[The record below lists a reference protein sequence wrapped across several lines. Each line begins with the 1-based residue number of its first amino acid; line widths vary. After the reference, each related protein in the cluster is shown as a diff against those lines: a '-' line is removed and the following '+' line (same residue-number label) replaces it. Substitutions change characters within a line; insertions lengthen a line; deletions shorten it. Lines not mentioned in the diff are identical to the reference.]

1 MNKFYKSKNNLF
13 NSRNKNI
20 EILKSYTERESTYYN
35 EKNNLTKQNN
45 NNHFN
50 TITNF
55 YNNKISS
62 NKNLKKHNN
71 LEAIDINIYQT
82 DKKNIFIYNM
92 MKNFNQLDEFNTI
105 DITNK
110 NDNHNKLNKDNF
122 NLSKIINKIENYKNN
137 KINKINKFNLNSFK
151 FKKKISNKIKKPKKF
166 ILSSKNLLQL
176 NYNTIDNP
184 TSSKKVKN
192 KINSLDLQ
200 YKKIN
205 VNNIHKESI
214 KIFSKEKNKNK
225 DFINNLYNNYFIQ
238 KNKNKRLIDK
248 INNISQDKI
257 SKIKTKKKEEN
268 KILKKTKSSIN
279 LKTNFSLINTI
290 KNINHKFNKFQT
302 SSNFYKFKINF
313 NQFKTKEN
321 KKKYT
326 FDINNIIYNVIENNK
341 KAAAFKSSNYFNKI
355 GTDYIN
361 FHMKTINYN
370 SSNSHKKYN
379 NYNINLNNN
388 NNYENNK
395 RTSLNSIK
403 ITLTNPLEWK
413 KHEEI
418 WKNIL
423 KLPFISMEIEKYLIP
438 PNENE
443 VLISTYLKLNSKI
456 LNFVSY
462 EKNNNNYYLYFYID
476 DNIENPK
483 LEMKK
488 WKDAY
493 KEVLLRWHPDKLSAI
508 LKEIL
513 LKKDEIKKILKKK
526 STMIINNMNN
536 KFKNI
541 IEILRKIYNYQNM
554 KNNNNDNYN

>member
-1 MNKFYKSKNNLF
+1 MNKFYKPKNNLF
-13 NSRNKNI
+13 KSRNKNI
-20 EILKSYTERESTYYN
+20 EYLKSLTERESNILN
-35 EKNNLTKQNN
+35 ENLTKQNN
-45 NNHFN
+45 NNNYFN

-62 NKNLKKHNN
+62 NKIIKKHNN
-71 LEAIDINIYQT
+71 LEAIDINIYQK

-92 MKNFNQLDEFNTI
+92 MKNFNHLDTI
-105 DITNK
+105 NFTGK
-110 NDNHNKLNKDNF
+110 NDNLNKLNKDNF
-122 NLSKIINKIENYKNN
+122 NLSKIITKIENYKNN
-137 KINKINKFNLNSFK
+137 KINKINKFTLDSFK
-151 FKKKISNKIKKPKKF
+151 YKKKNSNKIKKPKKI
-166 ILSSKNLLQL
+166 ILSSENLLQI
-176 NYNTIDNP
+176 NYNSIDDLIR
-184 TSSKKVKN
+184 TKKINN
-192 KINSLDLQ
+192 KINSLDLK

-205 VNNIHKESI
+205 INNIHKNSI

-225 DFINNLYNNYFIQ
+225 DFIKNLYNNYFIQ

-248 INNISQDKI
+248 INNISKDKI
-257 SKIKTKKKEEN
+257 SKMKNKKKDEN

-279 LKTNFSLINTI
+279 LITNYSLINNI
-290 KNINHKFNKFQT
+290 KDFKYKFNKFQT
-302 SSNFYKFKINF
+302 SSNFFKFKINF
-313 NQFKTKEN
+313 NNFKKKEN
-321 KKKYT
+321 KKYT
-326 FDINNIIYNVIENNK
+326 FDINNIIYNVIESNK
-341 KAAAFKSSNYFNKI
+341 KAAEFKSSNYFNKL

-370 SSNSHKKYN
+370 SSNSQKKYH
-379 NYNINLNNN
+379 NYNINNNN
-388 NNYENNK
+388 NNNNFDNNK
-395 RTSLNSIK
+395 RTTFNSIK

-423 KLPFISMEIEKYLIP
+423 NLSFISMEIEKYLIP

-443 VLISTYLKLNSKI
+443 VLISTYLKLNSKL

-476 DNIENPK
+476 DNIKNPK

-493 KEVLLRWHPDKLSAI
+493 KEVLLRWHPDKLSAF
-508 LKEIL
+508 LKEIV
-513 LKKDEIKKILKKK
+513 LKNDEIKKILKKK

-536 KFKNI
+536 KFKYI
-541 IEILRKIYNYQNM
+541 IEILRKIYNYQNI
-554 KNNNNDNYN
+554 KNNNNDN

>member
-1 MNKFYKSKNNLF
+1 MNKFYKPKNNLF
-13 NSRNKNI
+13 KSRNKNI
-20 EILKSYTERESTYYN
+20 EYLKSLTERESNILN
-35 EKNNLTKQNN
+35 ENLTKQNN
-45 NNHFN
+45 NKNYFN

-55 YNNKISS
+55 YNNNKISS
-62 NKNLKKHNN
+62 NKILKKHNN

-92 MKNFNQLDEFNTI
+92 MKNFNHLDTI
-105 DITNK
+105 NFTGK
-110 NDNHNKLNKDNF
+110 NDNLNKLNKDNF
-122 NLSKIINKIENYKNN
+122 NLSKIITKIENYKNN
-137 KINKINKFNLNSFK
+137 KINKINKFTLDSFK
-151 FKKKISNKIKKPKKF
+151 FKKKNSNKIKKPKKI
-166 ILSSKNLLQL
+166 ILSSENLLQI
-176 NYNTIDNP
+176 NYNSIDDLIR
-184 TSSKKVKN
+184 TKKINN
-192 KINSLDLQ
+192 KINSLDLK

-205 VNNIHKESI
+205 INNIHKNSI

-225 DFINNLYNNYFIQ
+225 DFIKNLYNNYFIQ

-257 SKIKTKKKEEN
+257 SKMKNKKKDEN

-279 LKTNFSLINTI
+279 LISNYSLINNI
-290 KNINHKFNKFQT
+290 KDFKYKFNKFQT
-302 SSNFYKFKINF
+302 SSNFFKFKINF
-313 NQFKTKEN
+313 NNFKKKEN
-321 KKKYT
+321 KKYT

-341 KAAAFKSSNYFNKI
+341 KAAEFKSSNYFNKL

-370 SSNSHKKYN
+370 SSNSQKKYH
-379 NYNINLNNN
+379 NYNINNNN
-388 NNYENNK
+388 NNNFDNNK
-395 RTSLNSIK
+395 RTTFNSIK

-423 KLPFISMEIEKYLIP
+423 NLSFISMEIEKYLIP

-443 VLISTYLKLNSKI
+443 VLISTYLKLNSKL

-476 DNIENPK
+476 DNIKNPK

-493 KEVLLRWHPDKLSAI
+493 KEVLLRWHPDKLSAF
-508 LKEIL
+508 LKEIV
-513 LKKDEIKKILKKK
+513 LKNDEIKKILKKK

-536 KFKNI
+536 KFKYI
-541 IEILRKIYNYQNM
+541 IEILRKIYNYQNI
-554 KNNNNDNYN
+554 KNNNNDN

>member
-110 NDNHNKLNKDNF
+110 NENHNKLNKDNF

-403 ITLTNPLEWK
+403 ISLTNPLEWK

>member
-151 FKKKISNKIKKPKKF
+151 FKKKISNKIKKPKKI
-166 ILSSKNLLQL
+166 ILSSKNLLEL

-370 SSNSHKKYN
+370 SSNSQKKYN

-403 ITLTNPLEWK
+403 ISLTNPLEWK

>member
-1 MNKFYKSKNNLF
+1 MNKYYKPKNNLF
-13 NSRNKNI
+13 KSRNKNI
-20 EILKSYTERESTYYN
+20 EYLKSLTERESNFLN
-35 EKNNLTKQNN
+35 ENLTKQNN
-45 NNHFN
+45 NKNYFN

-55 YNNKISS
+55 YNNNKISS
-62 NKNLKKHNN
+62 NKILKKHNN
-71 LEAIDINIYQT
+71 LEAIDINIYQK

-92 MKNFNQLDEFNTI
+92 MKNFNHLDTI
-105 DITNK
+105 NFTSK
-110 NDNHNKLNKDNF
+110 NDNLNKLNKDNF
-122 NLSKIINKIENYKNN
+122 NLSKIITKIENYKNN
-137 KINKINKFNLNSFK
+137 KINKINKFTLDSFK
-151 FKKKISNKIKKPKKF
+151 FKKKNSNKIKKPKKI
-166 ILSSKNLLQL
+166 ILSSENLLQI
-176 NYNTIDNP
+176 NYNSIDELIR
-184 TSSKKVKN
+184 TKKIKN
-192 KINSLDLQ
+192 KINSLDLK

-205 VNNIHKESI
+205 IKKIQKDSI
-214 KIFSKEKNKNK
+214 KILSKEKNKNNN
-225 DFINNLYNNYFIQ
+225 DFIKNLYNNYFIQ

-257 SKIKTKKKEEN
+257 SKMKNKKKDEN

-279 LKTNFSLINTI
+279 LITNYSLINNI
-290 KNINHKFNKFQT
+290 KDFKYKFNKFQT
-302 SSNFYKFKINF
+302 SSNFYKFKINL
-313 NQFKTKEN
+313 NEFKKKEN
-321 KKKYT
+321 KKYT

-341 KAAAFKSSNYFNKI
+341 KAAEFKSSNYFNKL

-370 SSNSHKKYN
+370 SSNSQKKYH
-379 NYNINLNNN
+379 NYNINNNN
-388 NNYENNK
+388 NNNFDNNK
-395 RTSLNSIK
+395 RTTFNSIK

-423 KLPFISMEIEKYLIP
+423 NLSFISMEIEKYLIP

-443 VLISTYLKLNSKI
+443 VLISTYLKLNSKL

-476 DNIENPK
+476 DNIKNPK

-493 KEVLLRWHPDKLSAI
+493 KEVLLRWHPDKLSAF
-508 LKEIL
+508 LKEIV
-513 LKKDEIKKILKKK
+513 LKNDEIKKILKKK

-536 KFKNI
+536 KFKYI
-541 IEILRKIYNYQNM
+541 IEILRKIYNYQNI
-554 KNNNNDNYN
+554 KNNNNDN

>member
-1 MNKFYKSKNNLF
+1 MNKYYKPKNNLF
-13 NSRNKNI
+13 KSRNKNI
-20 EILKSYTERESTYYN
+20 EYLKSLTERESNILN
-35 EKNNLTKQNN
+35 ENLTKQNN
-45 NNHFN
+45 NNYFN

-62 NKNLKKHNN
+62 NKIIKKHNN
-71 LEAIDINIYQT
+71 LEAIDINIYQK

-92 MKNFNQLDEFNTI
+92 MKNFNHLDTI
-105 DITNK
+105 NFTGK
-110 NDNHNKLNKDNF
+110 NDNLNKLNKDNF
-122 NLSKIINKIENYKNN
+122 NLSKIITKIENYKNN
-137 KINKINKFNLNSFK
+137 KINKINKFTLDSFK
-151 FKKKISNKIKKPKKF
+151 FKKKNSNKIKKPKKI
-166 ILSSKNLLQL
+166 ILSSENLLQI
-176 NYNTIDNP
+176 NYNSIDDLIR
-184 TSSKKVKN
+184 TKKINN
-192 KINSLDLQ
+192 KINSLDLK

-205 VNNIHKESI
+205 INNIHKNSI

-225 DFINNLYNNYFIQ
+225 DFIKNLYNNYFKQ

-257 SKIKTKKKEEN
+257 SKMKNKKKDEN

-279 LKTNFSLINTI
+279 LITNYSLINNI
-290 KNINHKFNKFQT
+290 KDFKYKFNKFQT
-302 SSNFYKFKINF
+302 SSNFFKFKINL
-313 NQFKTKEN
+313 NNFKKKEN
-321 KKKYT
+321 KKYT

-341 KAAAFKSSNYFNKI
+341 KAAEFKSSNYFNKL

-370 SSNSHKKYN
+370 SSNSQKKYH
-379 NYNINLNNN
+379 NYNINNNN
-388 NNYENNK
+388 NNNFDNNK
-395 RTSLNSIK
+395 RTTFNSIK

-423 KLPFISMEIEKYLIP
+423 NLSFISMEIEKYLIP

-443 VLISTYLKLNSKI
+443 VLISTYLKLNSKL

-476 DNIENPK
+476 DNIKNPK

-493 KEVLLRWHPDKLSAI
+493 KEVLLRWHPDKLSAF
-508 LKEIL
+508 LKEIV
-513 LKKDEIKKILKKK
+513 LKNDEIKKILKKK

-536 KFKNI
+536 KFKYI
-541 IEILRKIYNYQNM
+541 IEILRKIYNYQNI
-554 KNNNNDNYN
+554 KNNNNGI

>member
-1 MNKFYKSKNNLF
+1 MNNYYKQKNNLF
-13 NSRNKNI
+13 KSRNKNI
-20 EILKSYTERESTYYN
+20 EYLKSLTERESNFLN
-35 EKNNLTKQNN
+35 ENLTKQNN
-45 NNHFN
+45 NKNYFN

-55 YNNKISS
+55 YNNNKISS
-62 NKNLKKHNN
+62 NKIIKKHNN
-71 LEAIDINIYQT
+71 LEAIDINIYQK

-92 MKNFNQLDEFNTI
+92 MKNFNHLDTI
-105 DITNK
+105 NFTGK
-110 NDNHNKLNKDNF
+110 NDNLNKLNKDNF
-122 NLSKIINKIENYKNN
+122 NLSKIITKFENYKNN
-137 KINKINKFNLNSFK
+137 KINKINKFTLDSFK
-151 FKKKISNKIKKPKKF
+151 YKKKNSNKIKKPKKI
-166 ILSSKNLLQL
+166 ILSSENLLQI
-176 NYNTIDNP
+176 NYNSIDDLIR
-184 TSSKKVKN
+184 TKKINN
-192 KINSLDLQ
+192 KINSLDLK

-205 VNNIHKESI
+205 INNIHKNSI

-225 DFINNLYNNYFIQ
+225 DFIKNLYNNYFIQ

-257 SKIKTKKKEEN
+257 SKMKNKKKDEN

-279 LKTNFSLINTI
+279 LISNYSLINNI
-290 KNINHKFNKFQT
+290 KDFKYKFNKFQT
-302 SSNFYKFKINF
+302 SSNFFKFKINF
-313 NQFKTKEN
+313 NNFKKKEN
-321 KKKYT
+321 KKYT

-341 KAAAFKSSNYFNKI
+341 KAAEFKSSNYFNKL

-370 SSNSHKKYN
+370 SSNSQKKYH
-379 NYNINLNNN
+379 NYNINNNN
-388 NNYENNK
+388 NNNNFDNNK
-395 RTSLNSIK
+395 RTTFNSIK

-423 KLPFISMEIEKYLIP
+423 NLSFISMEIEKYLIP

-443 VLISTYLKLNSKI
+443 VLISTYLKLNSKL

-476 DNIENPK
+476 DNIKNPK

-493 KEVLLRWHPDKLSAI
+493 KEVLLRWHPDKLSAF
-508 LKEIL
+508 LKEIV
-513 LKKDEIKKILKKK
+513 LKNDEIKKILKKK

-536 KFKNI
+536 KFKYI
-541 IEILRKIYNYQNM
+541 IEILRKIYNYQNI
-554 KNNNNDNYN
+554 KNNNNDN